1 MKLFLEPND
10 VLMLRDGKPFSGGD
24 DHFARGSFPPSP
36 STLYGALRSHI
47 LSIKSGEFDTFKNEP
62 AKIPKD
68 ITAEI
73 GSPTALGSLKITQ
86 FFIAKNNEGHIQH
99 YFPMP
104 RDIVRAKGKDNGDL
118 YVLKPNSSITEI
130 ALTDM
135 PSGLQHLWFSTNEAL
150 EAASGF
156 LSEDEMK
163 MYLLGSAPKKIM
175 ETKWI
180 YETEERTGIRKNR
193 SSRSVETGGL
203 YSVEYFR
210 MMQGVGF
217 AIDVDGTTQLPDT
230 GIIRLGGDHRSV
242 RYFKSSW
249 DSMDNKAIRDKISR
263 DKHFKLVLITPA
275 IFKYGWLPGSI
286 DRSTFEGDINGIKV
300 KMVGAWIG
308 KAVGIGGFDIVKGMP
323 KVMKKAVPAGSIYYF
338 ELING
343 DVDSLFERLWLKTIS
358 DERSQEGFGI
368 TLIGGY

>member
-86 FFIAKNNEGHIQH
+86 FFIAKNNEGHIQL

-104 RDIVRAKGKDNGDL
+104 KDIAKVKGEDNGELCILKPVGSINDIVLA
-118 YVLKPNSSITEI
+118 
-130 ALTDM
+130 DM
-135 PSGLQHLWFSTNEAL
+135 PSGLQHLWFATEKAL
-150 EAASGF
+150 ETASGF
-156 LSEDEMK
+156 LSEDAM
-163 MYLLGSAPKKIM
+163 MAYLSDNVPEKIIKT
-175 ETKWI
+175 EEI
-180 YETEERTGIRKNR
+180 YKTEERTGIRKNR
-193 SSRSVETGGL
+193 QTRSVYEGGL
-203 YSVEYFR
+203 YSAEYFR
-210 MMQGVGF
+210 MKESFGF
-217 AIDVDGTTQLPDT
+217 ALEVDGTVQLPDS
-230 GIIRLGGDHRSV
+230 GIMRLGGDHRSV

-249 DSMDNKAIRDKISR
+249 EGMDTKTIRNKISR
-263 DKHFKLVLITPA
+263 DKHFKLVLITPS
-275 IFKYGWLPGSI
+275 IFKNGWLPGSI